1 LDLDFSGVTAS
12 PSLSINLS
20 SAEMNE
26 TDFNFLI
33 EADDLTFELETDFI
47 NLPPSSENAPQ
58 EIEDFVQYE
67 NLFSE
72 ALITLEEEDFLFVS
86 MDL

>member
-1 LDLDFSGVTAS
+1 
-12 PSLSINLS
+12 
-20 SAEMNE
+20 
-26 TDFNFLI
+26 
-33 EADDLTFELETDFI
+33 LETGFI
-47 NLPPSSENAPQ
+47 NLPSSSENAPQ